1 MIKFVIFDMD
11 GTLVDSVDQHA
22 LAFQD
27 AFAEFGRSIP
37 HSQIRLQIG
46 KGLEN
51 LLPEFLSSSEI
62 GEFGEALGKRK
73 GEIFRKRYLHSVKPF
88 PGVKDLFHRIRRDGK
103 RIALASSA
111 EKTEL
116 AALKTC
122 AGIDGLVDAE
132 TCASSASRTKPEP
145 DIYETVLS
153 QLGHPLLRETVC
165 VGDTPYD
172 IEAAARAGL
181 ETIALRSG
189 GFPEITL
196 LGAARIYDDPQDL
209 LQNYDESPVNA

>member
-1 MIKFVIFDMD
+1 MD

-22 LAFQD
+22 SAFQD
-27 AFAEFGRSIP
+27 AFAEFGRSVP
-37 HSQIRLQIG
+37 HSEIRLQIG

-51 LLPEFLSSSEI
+51 LLPEFLSSEEI

-73 GEIFRKRYLHSVKPF
+73 GEIFQKRYLHSVKPF
-88 PGVKDLFHRIRRDGK
+88 PGVKDLFQRIRRDGK

-111 EKTEL
+111 GKTEL
-116 AALKTC
+116 AALKAC
-122 AGIDGLVDAE
+122 AGIEDLVDAE
-132 TCASSASRTKPEP
+132 TCADSASRTKPEP

-153 QLGHPLLRETVC
+153 QFGNPPPEEAVC

-172 IEAAARAGL
+172 IEAAERAGL
-181 ETIALRSG
+181 ETIAFRSG

-196 LGAARIYDDPQDL
+196 LGAVRIYDDAEDL
-209 LQNYDESPVNA
+209 LRHYDQSPVNT